1 MRLCPIPILIHVSE
15 CSVQLGLEPL
25 RPLWGHELDCTWSQR
40 STLCTQFANQAFASS
55 NKHITT
61 PLLLQCPTQRASL
74 LQFDYNGQNLLK
86 MVVKVIKYCI
96 TISHTAHTPHCTRP
110 TLYTP
115 HTAHAPHCTRPT
127 LYTPHTVHTPHC
139 TRPTL
144 YTPHTVHIP
153 HCTRPTLYTP
163 HTVHAPHCT
172 RPTLYT
178 PHTAHA
184 PHCTRPT
191 LYTPHT
197 VHTPHC
203 THPTLYTPHTVHT
216 PHCTQ
221 AKTCYILNGSQ
232 SCSFCSL
239 CH

>member
-1 MRLCPIPILIHVSE
+1 MFVYSNPKVKLPRIRSCVKVKYLQPLYATVVRRLAPLHVWGTVVERWSLVLYGFTTHMRLCPIPILIHMSE

-144 YTPHTVHIP
+144 TV
-153 HCTRPTLYTP
+153 
-163 HTVHAPHCT
+163 
-172 RPTLYT
+172 
-178 PHTAHA
+178 
-184 PHCTRPT
+184 
-191 LYTPHT
+191 
-197 VHTPHC
+197 
-203 THPTLYTPHTVHT
+203 
-216 PHCTQ
+216 
-221 AKTCYILNGSQ
+221 KNGV
-232 SCSFCSL
+232 L
-239 CH
+239 